1 MELKFLPH
9 LRAFL
14 LSHQI
19 GDDPY
24 KNLAKI
30 KVIAN
35 TNPALWDGKLP
46 TRGIH
51 PDTGFCKIAEATKGR
66 PVVPWWWY
74 SRQREPVPT
83 VVKDIYQKLSFDF
96 AVMYPKENAWIYVC
110 VQPAAETLELLRR
123 QEQLKAFILISLV
136 NKNFPPAQR
145 EHKRLHLGTVLGSPD
160 LKRIF
165 AFISFPEGDKRYQAA
180 AGRIPALTRLVHP
193 ASNTANWNIRLPG
206 DKRVYGSFREIIGL
220 P

>member
-1 MELKFLPH
+1 MDHKFLPH

-51 PDTGFCKIAEATKGR
+51 VDTGFCKIVEATKSR

-74 SRQREPVPT
+74 SRQHEPVPA
-83 VVKDIYQKLSFDF
+83 VVKDIFQRLAFDF
-96 AVMYPKENAWIYVC
+96 AVVYPKENAWIYVC
-110 VQPAAETLELLRR
+110 VEPAAEFLELLRR
-123 QEQLKAFILISLV
+123 QEQLKAFILISLI
-136 NKNFPPAQR
+136 NKNFPAAQR